1 MWQAAWIW
9 AQGEI
14 SPRNEWRCFRKTF
27 TCEETDNPG
36 TATKL
41 KLTADSRYVL
51 YVNGTQ
57 VGRGPVRA
65 FPSNL
70 PYDEYDIGYLLKR
83 GEENVIAVLVLH
95 YGLATFQYLR
105 GRGGLL
111 LQVDRCTETNDSGG
125 TNDSGETTTIVRTDA
140 SWQTA
145 PHGAYDTTSQRI
157 SCQLAFTERF
167 DSRVWDE
174 GWKLAGFDASSWE
187 QAAIIGEPGMA
198 PWTTLSPR
206 PIPYLTEEPIYP
218 ARVEEMNFV
227 KPVPW
232 SAAFDLR
239 TILVPE
245 SVNNANPVTL
255 IGFLATV
262 VTMAADG
269 ELTIGSV
276 DNGRMP
282 LRVSLDGQWCPDE
295 AYYGES
301 PQQFVK
307 VILGAGEHLLLLD
320 LNRGM
325 HGHAYHLGIDSDV
338 TFELRS
344 PLAAADGGFGER
356 AGTEGSHDM
365 TVPFAAVG
373 PFGWAEHIDHQPE
386 QHVDRNPAVY
396 EEIKSVA
403 TLQRL
408 LADYLAWIRPI
419 EPQLYHT
426 ADVYSQTAWRV
437 VDQPQPMPASL
448 QRAVLASSDPGVIP
462 LHPELDT
469 EILID
474 FGRELTG
481 YLAFELDAGEGTIV
495 DFYGFEYMRDGWR
508 QYTYELDNTLR
519 YTCREGR
526 QSYVSVVRRG
536 LRYLAVTVRGASRPV
551 KLYDAKLL
559 QSNFPVS
566 NAGTFQSSNAMLN
579 EIWRISRD
587 TTRMCMEDTFVD
599 CPAFEQTFW
608 VGDARNA
615 SLINYYA
622 FGSTEIVERIL
633 RLVPESAFQ
642 SPLYGDQ
649 VPSGW
654 SSVIPNWTFFWVTAC
669 LEHYHYTGNTAFAR
683 EMWPHVRFTL
693 EHYLEKIDDR
703 GLFKYK
709 GWNLLDW
716 AGFEQPGDGI
726 VAPQNMFLVKALR
739 DAGQLAAAADDT
751 AVQAR
756 FEASADA
763 LRDAIN
769 ANLWDESRQAY
780 LDCIHVDG
788 SPSAT
793 TSMQSQ
799 VVASLC
805 GIPDEARSEVLQRY
819 IVEPPASFVQ
829 IGSPFMSFFYHEAL
843 TRLGLQDVMTR
854 DIVKEYGAMVDKG
867 ATTVWEVYAG
877 SLSLNDNMLTR
888 SHCHAWSAGPVF
900 FLGSEVLGVRG
911 ITPGWTKVRIAPHPS
926 GLLWARGSV
935 PLPGSGR
942 IDVSW
947 ELDEAARIVKMRVVA
962 PAAVELDI
970 IAPDGYSL
978 ELNQVAI
985 G

>member
-1 MWQAAWIW
+1 MWQASWIW
-9 AQGEI
+9 AQGEV
-14 SPRNEWRCFRKTF
+14 SPRNEWRCFRTTF
-27 TCEETDNPG
+27 FHEHEETPG
-36 TATKL
+36 TETKL

-70 PYDEYDIGYLLKR
+70 PYDEYEIGHLLKR
-83 GEENVIAVLVLH
+83 GEENAIAVIVLH

-111 LQVDRCTETNDSGG
+111 LQVDRCVQTSDGAAETAA
-125 TNDSGETTTIVRTDA
+125 IVRTDA

-145 PHGAYDTTSQRI
+145 LHSAYDATSQRI

-167 DSRVWDE
+167 DSRGWDE
-174 GWKLAGFDASSWE
+174 GWKLAGFDASGWE
-187 QAAIIGEPGMA
+187 QAEVIGEAGMA

-206 PIPYLTEEPIYP
+206 PIPYLTEEPVYP

-232 SAAFDLR
+232 SAVFDLR
-239 TILVPE
+239 TMLVPE
-245 SVNNANPVTL
+245 SVEHANPVTL
-255 IGFLATV
+255 IGFLAAV
-262 VTMAADG
+262 VTMSEDG

-282 LRVSLDGQWCPDE
+282 LRVGLDGQWCPDE
-295 AYYGES
+295 AYYGEA

-307 VILGAGEHLLLLD
+307 AKLGAGEHLLLLD
-320 LNRGM
+320 LNRGN
-325 HGHAYHLGIDSDV
+325 HGHSFHLGLDCDV
-338 TFELRS
+338 PFELRS
-344 PLAAADGGFGER
+344 PLEPADAVSAAGTGHAADAADGSG
-356 AGTEGSHDM
+356 AA
-365 TVPFAAVG
+365 VPFAAIG

-386 QHVDRNPAVY
+386 QPIDRNPAAY
-396 EEIKSVA
+396 EALKGVGS
-403 TLQRL
+403 LPQL
-408 LADYLAWIRPI
+408 LSDYRAWIRPI
-419 EPQLYHT
+419 DRRLYHT
-426 ADVYSQTAWRV
+426 ADVYSETAWRV
-437 VDQPQPMPASL
+437 VDQPQPMPSSL
-448 QRAVLASSDPGVIP
+448 QRAVLASADPGVIP

-481 YLAFELDAGEGTIV
+481 YLSFELDAAEGTIV

-526 QSYVSVVRRG
+526 QSYVSLVRRG

-551 KLYDAKLL
+551 KLYEAKLL

-566 NAGTFQSSNAMLN
+566 NAGAFQSSSAMLN

-669 LEHYHYTGNTAFAR
+669 LEHYDYTGNADFAR
-683 EMWPHVRFTL
+683 DMWPHVRFTL
-693 EHYLEKIDDR
+693 EHYLSFIDER
-703 GLFKYK
+703 GLFKIR

-716 AGFEQPGDGI
+716 ASFEQPGDGV

-739 DAGQLAAAADDT
+739 DAARLAAAAG
-751 AVQAR
+751 AAGSQAQ
-756 FEASADA
+756 FEAAADR

-769 ANLWDESRQAY
+769 AYLWDDERQAY

-805 GIPDEARSEVLQRY
+805 GIPDEARAGVLQRY

-843 TRLGLQDVMTR
+843 AQLGLQDVMTR
-854 DIVKEYGAMVDKG
+854 DMLQQYGAMVDKG

-877 SLSLNDNMLTR
+877 SLSHNENMLTR

-911 ITPGWTKVRIAPHPS
+911 VTPGWTKVRIAPNPS
-926 GLLWARGSV
+926 GLAWARGSV
-935 PLPGSGR
+935 PMPGSGR

-947 ELDEAARIVKMRVVA
+947 EVDENAKIMTMRVVS
-962 PAAVELDI
+962 PASVELDI
-970 IAPDGYSL
+970 AAPAGYAL
-978 ELNQVAI
+978 KLNQVAI